1 MDHRKISGWGRYPI
15 ADAEVFEPVNE
26 EAVLEEITSGADTVV
41 VPRGLGRSYGDSA
54 LAARV
59 ISTRHLDYLHSFDP
73 ENGVLTCGAGASLA
87 ELIAFSIPRGWFL
100 SVTPGTRFVT
110 VGGAVASDVH
120 GKNHHLEG
128 SFGKHV
134 TTLEI
139 ATVSSGL
146 VTCSPVENV
155 DLFRASCGGMGLT
168 GVITRVTLQLKPIS
182 SAFIDQTTQRAEN
195 LSEALAIFQDYRS
208 ATYSVAWIDCAARGG
223 ALGRSV
229 VMTGEHSSS
238 GSLQIPRESRVA
250 LPFDMPGF
258 LLNRHSISAF
268 NHLYYAM
275 AGLRNGRRDVPLQ
288 SFFYPLDA
296 IGQWNKLYGSRGF
309 TQYQLVLPREGGVDG
324 IHRILERV
332 SESGHGSF
340 LAVLKV
346 LGPAGSGLLSFPME
360 GYTLALDFK
369 LAPGLFDFLDELD
382 QLVLDFGGRLYLA
395 KDARMSDAV
404 FKLSYPQWEA
414 FADVR
419 ARYGADQRFHSLQS
433 RRLGI

>member
-1 MDHRKISGWGRYPI
+1 M
-15 ADAEVFEPVNE
+15 NE
-26 EAVLEEITSGADTVV
+26 QAVVEEITSGADTAV

-54 LAARV
+54 LAGRV
-59 ISTRHLDYLHSFDP
+59 ISTRHLNQLHSFDSD
-73 ENGVLTCGAGASLA
+73 NGVLTCSAGISLA

-100 SVTPGTRFVT
+100 PVTPGTRFVT

-128 SFGKHV
+128 TFGKHV
-134 TTLEI
+134 IALEI
-139 ATVSSGL
+139 ATVSGGM
-146 VTCSPVENV
+146 VTCSPVENS

-182 SAFIDQTTQRAEN
+182 SAVIDQKTQRAGN
-195 LSEALAIFQDYRS
+195 LREALDIFEDYRS
-208 ATYSVAWIDCAARGG
+208 ATYSVAWIDCASRGG

-229 VMTGEHSSS
+229 VMTGEHSRS
-238 GSLQIPRESRVA
+238 GPLQIPRESKFA

-258 LLNRHSISAF
+258 LLNRHSIGAF
-268 NHLYYAM
+268 NHLYYAR
-275 AGLRNGRRDVPLQ
+275 AGLGKGRRDVPLQ

-296 IGQWNKLYGSRGF
+296 IGQWNRLYGSRGF
-309 TQYQLVLPREGGVDG
+309 TQYQLVLPREGGDEG

-346 LGPAGSGLLSFPME
+346 LGPVGSGLLSFPME

-369 LAPGLFDFLDELD
+369 LSAGLFDFLDELD

-395 KDARMSDAV
+395 KDARMSEAV
-404 FKLSYPQWEA
+404 FKRSYPQWEV